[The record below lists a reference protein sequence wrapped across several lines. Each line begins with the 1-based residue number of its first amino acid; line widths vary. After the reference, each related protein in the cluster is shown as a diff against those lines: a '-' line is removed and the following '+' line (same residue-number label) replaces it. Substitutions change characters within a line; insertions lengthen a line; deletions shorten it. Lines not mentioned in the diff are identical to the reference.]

1 MQLRLAAPVAVLAL
15 AGATLPAVATTSRST
30 TRVEFASSHVVRGD
44 LGPATGA
51 PIAWAARALRAQAKR
66 LGIDASTY
74 RLESVRTSLIGTHV
88 RGRQYRGGVPIVGTD
103 VLVSAVNGRIAQV
116 DAFGSTLPGA
126 PVAHPVGELV
136 AKAAA
141 LGHLHIEALYVPVAV
156 ERVLVPGPDG
166 LVDTYRVS
174 LVASKPARVARL
186 DVDAATGRVLGAT
199 NDEKYVDGK
208 AKVFDPNP
216 IQWTGNTKLRQPAE
230 THLPADADADSPEL
244 TAARTFIPVK
254 GLDSQALTETRLT
267 GPWVNVLGIAGY
279 VNSGTGE
286 TPTFDVTRGDPRFE
300 GLMAYAHL
308 DRYQR
313 YLQSLGF
320 KGSKAVNA
328 ESQDVVAAPIQG
340 YDNSFYQPGNDV
352 MVLGAGGV
360 DDGEDAEVI
369 VHEYGHAMQDAQVP
383 GWGNTAEGGAMGE
396 GFGDFNAANFYARTN
411 THGEGFNLC
420 LMEWDSTTYATP
432 NSSANPTC
440 IRRMDSTK
448 TYPKSMVKE
457 VHDDGEMWETFLWRV
472 RSHLK
477 GSKVQKS
484 DAAIR
489 LVLTSHELL
498 TPNANFDD
506 AVAALRT
513 AARALKHPEYQSFI
527 NAEAKRIG
535 FPLNP

>member
-15 AGATLPAVATTSRST
+15 AGASLPAVATT
-30 TRVEFASSHVVRGD
+30 TRTGSSLEFTSSHQVRGD

-51 PIAWAARALRAQAKR
+51 PTTWAARALRSQAGR
-66 LGIDASTY
+66 LGVDAGAY
-74 RLESVRTSLIGTHV
+74 RLESVRSSLIGSHV
-88 RGRQYRGGVPIVGTD
+88 RGRQYRGDVPVAGTD
-103 VLVSAVNGRIAQV
+103 VLVSAVNGRVVQV
-116 DAFGSTLPGA
+116 DVFGSRLPGSA
-126 PVAHPVGELV
+126 VARPVGELV

-141 LGHLHIEALYVPVAV
+141 LGHLRVQAVYAPVTV
-156 ERVLVPGPDG
+156 ERLLVPTGPA

-174 LVASKPARVARL
+174 VVASRPARVARV
-186 DVDAATGRVLGAT
+186 DVDAATGRVLAVSQ
-199 NDEKYVDGK
+199 DERHVDGRG
-208 AKVFDPNP
+208 KVFDPNP
-216 IQWTGNTKLRQPAE
+216 IQSTGNTKLRQPAE
-230 THLPADADADSPEL
+230 TGLPADVDADSAEL
-244 TAARTFIPVK
+244 TAARRYVPMK
-254 GLDSQALTETRLT
+254 GLDPQALSETRLS
-267 GPWVNVLGIAGY
+267 GPWVNILGIAGY
-279 VNSGTGE
+279 ADLQGGE
-286 TPTFDVTRGDPRFE
+286 SPTFDLTRGDPRFE

-320 KGSKAVNA
+320 RGAKGVNN
-328 ESQDVVAAPIQG
+328 EQQDIVAAPVQG

-369 VHEYGHAMQDAQVP
+369 LHEYGHAMQDAQVR
-383 GWGNTAEGGAMGE
+383 GWGSTDEGGAMGE
-396 GFGDFNAANFYARTN
+396 GFGDFNAGNFFARTN
-411 THGEGFNLC
+411 RFPRLDVC
-420 LMEWDSTTYATP
+420 LMEWDSTTYA
-432 NSSANPTC
+432 SGDPTC

-448 TYPKSMVKE
+448 SYPKSVDHE
-457 VHDDGEMWETFLWRV
+457 VHDDGEMWSTFLWRV

-477 GSKVQKS
+477 GTAVQKS

-513 AARALKHPEYQSFI
+513 AARGLRHPEYQAFI